1 MMKNKEPMIVP
12 GLENEVIVALAVG
25 AGSALFATEE
35 GKLFFIHVKFES
47 EK

>member
-1 MMKNKEPMIVP
+1 MKNKEPMIVP
-12 GLENEVIVALAVG
+12 GLENEVVVALA
-25 AGSALFATEE
+25 AGNYCALFATEE